1 MQVSDQKFRP
11 SGSPTQDH
19 SLAHIVGAASLA
31 PGAAGAAGSSGED
44 ESPSGSPPRDERFA
58 AYLERSGQKLEP
70 PPAGEVHVGLFAGW
84 LGAAAG

>member
-1 MQVSDQKFRP
+1 MHTPFAPPPPQVSDQKFRP

-19 SLAHIVGAASLA
+19 SLAHIVGAASA
-31 PGAAGAAGSSGED
+31 PACPSGGSSGED

-70 PPAGEVHVGLFAGW
+70 PPAGEGAGEV
-84 LGAAAG
+84 